1 MATALRHSPGRSG
14 GAVSRRRFPGVASSS
29 EPDVTRHWLRIQ
41 RRAMACSFEMT
52 LDHTACIRANESV
65 KQKAR
70 LAA

>member
-52 LDHTACIRANESV
+52 LDHIRANESV